1 MRPARLSNLHAGC
14 APEVCAE
21 QWRALLCRL
30 RETSVS
36 CLSRA
41 RNKLCRIGQMQP
53 SSRGKRCGTE
63 VALVPATFINRA
75 KELVSAPI

>member
-1 MRPARLSNLHAGC
+1 MRPARLSNLHTGC

-30 RETSVS
+30 RETSVT

-53 SSRGKRCGTE
+53 SSRAKLCGTE
-63 VALVPATFINRA
+63 VALVPATFINVRRS
-75 KELVSAPI
+75 L